1 MNVSIQA
8 LHVASLGDGEMP
20 MEPAMAL
27 ALTAGFGSV
36 ERWRETFMAIS
47 QAHAVAAGWVCLSFL
62 PSAGR
67 LVNQWLAEDD
77 DGTGATGTPI
87 LALRPADAPAAID
100 WPAVYLRY
108 QTAVTA
114 TSEDCG
120 ATQDETASAPLL
132 LDVRR
137 AGVFEKAATMI
148 PGARWCDPATV
159 GEWAATLDPAREVV
173 VYCVYGH
180 EVGRTTAMRLRAA
193 GLNARYLR
201 GGIDAWQ
208 SAGKALAPK
217 GDASPGGG

>member
-1 MNVSIQA
+1 
-8 LHVASLGDGEMP
+8 

-36 ERWRETFMAIS
+36 DHWREQFVAMG
-47 QAHAVAAGWVCLSFL
+47 QAHAAATGWVCLSFL

-67 LVNQWLAEDD
+67 LLNQWVADD
-77 DGTGATGTPI
+77 TITVADGTPI
-87 LALRPADAPAAID
+87 LALGAADTIVTID
-100 WPAVYLRY
+100 WPATYQRY

-120 ATQDETASAPLL
+120 ATQDEAASASLL

-137 AGVFEKAATMI
+137 AGVFDQATTMI

-159 GEWAATLDPAREVV
+159 GNWAAALDPGREIV

-193 GLNARYLR
+193 GLTARYLR

-208 SAGKALAPK
+208 SAGKPLAMK
-217 GDASPGGG
+217 GATS